1 MYDVKLINNNEEVYI
16 NVTST
21 DQNAPRIVGS
31 IKQGINVI
39 DSFTFDIY
47 PNNPGYL
54 KITPLKTRVEVENSL
69 NGRIEFVGRVLI
81 AKPVLSS
88 SGEFKMS
95 VICESELGYLMD
107 SSVTYAEYHDLSV
120 EGYLTKLI
128 ENHNSQVD
136 REKHFKI
143 GEVNVE
149 SSLYRYWGYDKTF
162 DTLKEDLLDKL
173 GGELRI
179 RKEGG
184 VRYLDYLKEIGEHK
198 GTTIQISKNLLT
210 MEQERDP
217 GQVISRLIPLGA
229 KLSDE
234 TEERLTIAESNDGVI
249 YIDDEEAIEAFGII
263 CGTEVWDDVTLATN
277 LLTKGKKFQKEN
289 NRIKKSHKIDAVD
302 LSLIGLDLDSFEVGN
317 YYQVINPL
325 MDINEELRIISKTIV
340 IDNPQNSS
348 LEIGDKFEDIKDYQL
363 QAIKTNEE
371 LTSVRSTVQM
381 TVKTMSSVSGE
392 LTKTAEI
399 LQGTNT
405 TMNSVVE
412 VLNANVEATNR
423 ILSELDVLNNKLNR
437 MNKRLTLEV

>member
-1 MYDVKLINNNEEVYI
+1 
-16 NVTST
+16 
-21 DQNAPRIVGS
+21 
-31 IKQGINVI
+31 
-39 DSFTFDIY
+39 
-47 PNNPGYL
+47 
-54 KITPLKTRVEVENSL
+54 
-69 NGRIEFVGRVLI
+69 
-81 AKPVLSS
+81 
-88 SGEFKMS
+88 
-95 VICESELGYLMD
+95 MD

-210 MEQERDP
+210 MEQEREP

-437 MNKRLTLEV
+437 MTKRLTLEV